1 MDITKNTYDEIKTE
15 IISYIKQYYPD
26 VVDDFSDAN
35 IMTMIVEMLSYVGD
49 TLHYQQQMEF
59 SKLFIRDN
67 YDKESLLKL
76 AMLYGFRKFKRS
88 AATTTVTI
96 SVTVPANL
104 NNPPD
109 GKLNEDYLKFIVQ
122 EGTEFESATNPPV
135 RFRLLEDV
143 DFGNK
148 LSQNYKVVSNLNFSG
163 IIQSYTVSKT
173 AKVIA
178 ATYKSYVHTVENTK
192 SYYSITLPDNNIIGI
207 ESVFDVTADESWYE
221 TNSFLQN
228 SIFTIA
234 KDGDNEYHLYSLT
247 SHNLYMVHDDMNT
260 NTTKII
266 FGGGN
271 DSTNHN
277 MDDYLKKFG
286 EQ

>member
-1 MDITKNTYDEIKTE
+1 MDVTKNTYDDIKNE

-35 IMTMIVEMLSYVGD
+35 IMTMIIEMLTYVGD
-49 TLHYQQQMEF
+49 TLHYEQQMEF
-59 SKLFIRDN
+59 SKLFVRDN

-88 AATTTVTI
+88 AATTKVTI

-109 GKLNEDYLKFIVQ
+109 GKLNEEYLKFIIQ

-148 LSQNYKVVSNLNFSG
+148 LSQNYRVISNLNYSG
-163 IIQSYTVSKT
+163 IIQSYTISKT
-173 AKVIA
+173 ATVIS
-178 ATYKSYVHTVENTK
+178 ATYKSFVHTIENVIP
-192 SYYSITLPDNNIIGI
+192 YYSITLPDNNIIGI
-207 ESVFDVTADESWYE
+207 ESVVDVDADE
-221 TNSFLQN
+221 
-228 SIFTIA
+228 I
-234 KDGDNEYHLYSLT
+234 
-247 SHNLYMVHDDMNT
+247 
-260 NTTKII
+260 
-266 FGGGN
+266 
-271 DSTNHN
+271 
-277 MDDYLKKFG
+277 
-286 EQ
+286 